1 MTIHNILMNCGS
13 VTANTVIIIRDGMGD
28 IKSQHRFRYLPSK
41 LESLDFVTFTIGFD
55 FQYRQDIPN
64 LQFTFYV

>member
-1 MTIHNILMNCGS
+1 MTIHDIIVNCGS
-13 VTANTVIIIRDGMGD
+13 VTANTVIIIRDCTGD
-28 IKSQHRFRYLPSK
+28 IKFQHRFKYLPSR

-55 FQYRQDIPN
+55 FQYREDTAN